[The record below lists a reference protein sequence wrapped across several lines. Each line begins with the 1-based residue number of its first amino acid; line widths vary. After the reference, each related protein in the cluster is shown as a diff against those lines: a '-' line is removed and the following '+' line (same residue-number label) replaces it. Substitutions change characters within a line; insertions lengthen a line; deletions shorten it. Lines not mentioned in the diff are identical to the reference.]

1 MLSQFRLKAKTHN
14 NNIIIF
20 EKKKQKVQKANYPFG
35 MIKNSS

>member
-20 EKKKQKVQKANYPFG
+20 EKKK
-35 MIKNSS
+35 IKSAKGKLSIWDD